1 MRFPPGSRRRAEPQ
15 EDDRAPTGGSGRA
28 LLPFVHRRGSAIPDR
43 IPPTPFRCDVTH
55 LDGSIRIRPVGE
67 LDMSTVPVLEE
78 SLKDALAAGHQLLV
92 VDLRELEFMD
102 STGLT
107 LLTRWSL
114 GAERDESLKLVAGSD
129 RIQRLFELT
138 RLITHFQFVDG

>member
-1 MRFPPGSRRRAEPQ
+1 M
-15 EDDRAPTGGSGRA
+15 
-28 LLPFVHRRGSAIPDR
+28 PDR
-43 IPPTPFRCDVTH
+43 FPPTPFRCDVSH
-55 LDGSIRIRPVGE
+55 VDGSIRIRPVGE
-67 LDMSTVPVLEE
+67 LDMSTAPVLQA
-78 SLKDALAAGHQLLV
+78 SLRDARASGHRRLV
-92 VDLRELEFMD
+92 IDLRELEFMD

-114 GAERDESLKLVAGSD
+114 GAERDGYDLALVAGSD

>member
-1 MRFPPGSRRRAEPQ
+1 
-15 EDDRAPTGGSGRA
+15 
-28 LLPFVHRRGSAIPDR
+28 
-43 IPPTPFRCDVTH
+43 
-55 LDGSIRIRPVGE
+55 
-67 LDMSTVPVLEE
+67 VPVLEA
-78 SLKDALAAGHQLLV
+78 SLKNALAAGHGLLV

-114 GAERDESLKLVAGSD
+114 GAERDGYALKLVAGSE